1 MAKSYK
7 HFNFKIILTKE
18 KKKATNPVWNGIFRV
33 FQWFHTVSR
42 NICQDAFNH
51 QASETGLG
59 RIDWLEEEIQE
70 TAQ

>member
-18 KKKATNPVWNGIFRV
+18 KKGNQSSLEWN
-33 FQWFHTVSR
+33 FQSFPMVPHTVSR
-42 NICQDAFNH
+42 NICQDASNH